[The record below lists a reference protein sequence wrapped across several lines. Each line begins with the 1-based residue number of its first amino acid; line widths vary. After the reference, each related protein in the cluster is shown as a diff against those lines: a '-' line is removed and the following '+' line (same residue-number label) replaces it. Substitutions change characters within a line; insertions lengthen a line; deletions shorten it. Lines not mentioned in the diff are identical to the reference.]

1 MLYKIIADLIV
12 VVHFLWMLFML
23 LGFFLTLKGF
33 FNPKFFDRWLFRTL
47 HTGGILFVAILVAL
61 KQYCPLTLW
70 ENALRIKYDPS
81 LVYAGSC
88 IVHYVQKL
96 LYPDINPLIIR
107 TVTTFIAIFSIVVFI
122 IKPPEKI
129 RKIFRRT

>member
-1 MLYKIIADLIV
+1 MLYKILADLIV